1 LWYDSVFGKEFWK
14 VVWRVIKLLWKALWS
29 LSVAASVVITLS
41 TGWRPFKELSDH
53 AGVTGFLVNLWL
65 RLLQLLTDHG
75 IGFLLVLVNVAIL
88 TYLVIDRSREK
99 SRKAFEETKKERP
112 SKRKRKKR

>member
-1 LWYDSVFGKEFWK
+1 VFRKEFWK
-14 VVWRVIKLLWKALWS
+14 VIWRVAKLLWKALWS
-29 LSVAASVVITLS
+29 VLVAASVVITLS
-41 TGWRPFKELSDH
+41 TGWKPFMELSDH
-53 AGVTGFLVNLWL
+53 AGVTGFLVNCWL

-99 SRKAFEETKKERP
+99 SRKAFEETRKKRP
-112 SKRKRKKR
+112 SKRKRNKK